1 MSHKFPTTNAI
12 SPLIH
17 QAAIKANIN
26 GAPTIVNAPF
36 AYSPPMWVLLFLE
49 VIIQTEGQMVVI
61 KRCTPCLVVKVC
73 IAILLIYP
81 TNKSNLS

>member
-36 AYSPPMWVLLFLE
+36 AYAGISFLE

-61 KRCTPCLVVKVC
+61 K
-73 IAILLIYP
+73 
-81 TNKSNLS
+81 